1 MTPAARVSSQT
12 VDARP
17 ERIVVVGSGA
27 IACGLAAVA
36 TRAGDVILLARSE
49 QAAQRARERIGQ
61 PLGTGSLSVSTRV
74 EDLAGADIVIEAV
87 AEDLSVKVEVLR
99 AADAATS
106 RSALLATTTSSLSIE
121 VLAQSC
127 DAAERFAGLHVFNPV
142 RRMDLVEVA
151 FPERAS
157 AATRARALGLCERLG
172 KQAVLVPDVP
182 GFVVNRLLFPLL
194 FAAVDLMHESGM
206 PAADV
211 DRCMTL
217 GAGHPMGPLA
227 LLDFVGLDI
236 AAAIGSEIGTPAPP
250 PLLALVADGALGRKA
265 GRGFHSYETEP
276 TA

>member
-1 MTPAARVSSQT
+1 M
-12 VDARP
+12 DAQP
-17 ERIVVVGSGA
+17 ERIVVVGSGV

-36 TRAGDVILLARSE
+36 TRAGDVVLLARSE

-61 PLGTGSLSVSTRV
+61 PLGTGSLSVSTRAQ
-74 EDLAGADIVIEAV
+74 DLAGADIVIEAV